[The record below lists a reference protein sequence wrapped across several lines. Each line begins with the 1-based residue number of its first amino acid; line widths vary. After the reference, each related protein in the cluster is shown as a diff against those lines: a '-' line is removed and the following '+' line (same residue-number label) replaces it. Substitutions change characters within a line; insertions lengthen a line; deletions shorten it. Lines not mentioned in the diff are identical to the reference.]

1 MKGDSI
7 EAFQKLVSYGFVYS
21 FCFLVR
27 ALIAIEVVN
36 TRVFVS

>member
-21 FCFLVR
+21 FFLVR